1 MPVSRFLMALGSG
14 VGALMLG
21 AAALPPTIA
30 ESGGLWEVS
39 RSATGAGAERL
50 CVPQA
55 TVLAQWEHRRGHCT
69 RVVISS
75 TASEAII
82 HYTCPAGDFG
92 HSKMKVITPRT
103 LRIETQGISGGY
115 PFNYVLHARRV
126 GDCQGQ
132 PSTSLR
138 PRLTKKG

>member
-1 MPVSRFLMALGSG
+1 MLGRVARFLMPVAAGVAAL
-14 VGALMLG
+14 VLG
-21 AAALPPTIA
+21 AATLPPAIA
-30 ESGGLWEVS
+30 DSGGLWEVS
-39 RSATGAGAERL
+39 RSATGAGAEKS

-55 TVLAQWEHRRGHCT
+55 SVLAQWEHRKAQCT

-75 TASEAII
+75 TATEAII

-103 LRIETQGISGGY
+103 LRIETQGISGGF

-126 GDCQGQ
+126 GDC
-132 PSTSLR
+132 PTH
-138 PRLTKKG
+138 

>member
-1 MPVSRFLMALGSG
+1 MPAGAALTA
-14 VGALMLG
+14 VMVG
-21 AAALPPTIA
+21 AAALPPVIA
-30 ESGGLWEVS
+30 DSGGLWEVS
-39 RSATGAGAERL
+39 RSATGAGAERS

-55 TVLAQWEHRRGHCT
+55 SVLAQWEHRRGQCT

-75 TASEAII
+75 TPTEAVI

-92 HSKMKVITPRT
+92 HSRMKVITPRT

-126 GDCQGQ
+126 GEC
-132 PSTSLR
+132 PTSLR
-138 PRLTKKG
+138 PRLTKSG

>member
-1 MPVSRFLMALGSG
+1 MPVSRFLMAPGSV

-50 CVPQA
+50 CLPQA

-69 RVVISS
+69 RVVVSS
-75 TASEAII
+75 TATEAII
-82 HYTCPAGDFG
+82 HYTCPAGEFG
-92 HSKMKVITPRT
+92 QSKMKVITPRT

-126 GDCQGQ
+126 GDCRG
-132 PSTSLR
+132 
-138 PRLTKKG
+138 

>member
-1 MPVSRFLMALGSG
+1 MRVSVSRNLMPASAGLAL
-14 VGALMLG
+14 VTLG
-21 AAALPPTIA
+21 AATLPPVIA
-30 ESGGLWEVS
+30 DSGGLWEVS
-39 RSATGAGAERL
+39 RSATGARAEKS

-55 TVLAQWEHRRGHCT
+55 SVLAQWEHRRGQCT

-75 TASEAII
+75 TATEAVI

-92 HSKMKVITPRT
+92 NSRMKVITPRT

-126 GDCQGQ
+126 GDC
-132 PSTSLR
+132 PTH
-138 PRLTKKG
+138 

>member
-1 MPVSRFLMALGSG
+1 MLGRVARFLMPVAAGVAAL
-14 VGALMLG
+14 VLG
-21 AAALPPTIA
+21 AATLPPAIA
-30 ESGGLWEVS
+30 DSGGLWEVS
-39 RSATGAGAERL
+39 RSATGAGAEKS

-55 TVLAQWEHRRGHCT
+55 SVLAQWEHRRGQCT

-75 TASEAII
+75 TATEAVI

-92 HSKMKVITPRT
+92 NSRMKVITPRT

-126 GDCQGQ
+126 GDC
-132 PSTSLR
+132 PTH
-138 PRLTKKG
+138 